1 MEIIAAM
8 IIYALAEDI
17 KENKATMADLQ
28 EQITDV
34 NNDFL
39 KLAGAHS
46 SLAAQHKLD
55 HDTHHEKI
63 DGIMSVL
70 DEFAKN

>member
-1 MEIIAAM
+1 MEIIAA
-8 IIYALAEDI
+8 ILIYTIAEDI
-17 KENKATMADLQ
+17 KENKATMVDLQ
-28 EQITDV
+28 EQIV
-34 NNDFL
+34 ELNGGFL
-39 KLAGAHS
+39 KLTGSHA